1 MLIKKS
7 HISTLV
13 LAVTLLLSA
22 GHFKAAAQ
30 IDAQLTQY
38 WALPS
43 YYNPSSIGNVDFI
56 HITAGSKLQWLGVKH
71 APMDFFALADMPFKF
86 LGKRWGTG
94 LLLQQESVGLVSS
107 QTIAAQLAWK
117 KKMLGGTLSVG
128 VQLGL
133 INQVFKGDSIRIPE
147 NNNYHTSVD
156 DAIPKGVV
164 DGRALDVAAGVSF
177 VHKWFW
183 VAASATHV
191 TAPTI
196 TLKAGENEEDL
207 YEFDTGRF
215 FYLMAGS
222 NIPIKNTLFE
232 IQPSILVKT
241 DTKFWQAEATAR
253 FRYNKFLSAGV
264 GYRHKDAVSA
274 MIGAEFKNF
283 FVGYAYDFPISSM
296 NKATHGSHEL
306 ILNYNVKLNMG
317 EVNKNKH
324 RSIRIM

>member
-1 MLIKKS
+1 MIMGS
-7 HISTLV
+7 V
-13 LAVTLLLSA
+13 Q
-22 GHFKAAAQ
+22 FKASAQ
-30 IDAQLTQY
+30 MDAQLTQY

-71 APMDFFALADMPFKF
+71 APMNFFALADMPFKF

-94 LLLQQESVGLVSS
+94 LLIQQENVGLFST
-107 QTIAAQLAWK
+107 QTVGAQLAWK

-128 VQLGL
+128 AQVGL
-133 INQVFKGDSIRIPE
+133 INQTFKGDSIRVPE
-147 NNNYHTSVD
+147 NDNYHTSVD
-156 DAIPKGVV
+156 DAIPKGVIN
-164 DGRALDVAAGVSF
+164 GRALDVAVGVSF

-183 VAASATHV
+183 VAASSTHV

-196 TLKAGENEEDL
+196 TLKAGDNEEDL

-215 FYLMAGS
+215 FYFMAGS

-232 IQPSILVKT
+232 IQPSVMVKT
-241 DTKFWQAEATAR
+241 DMKFWQAEATAR

-264 GYRHKDAVSA
+264 SYRYNDAVSA

-283 FVGYAYDFPISSM
+283 FVGYAYDFPISAM

>member
-94 LLLQQESVGLVSS
+94 LLLQQESVGLFSS

-133 INQVFKGDSIRIPE
+133 INQVFKGDSIRI
-147 NNNYHTSVD
+147 
-156 DAIPKGVV
+156 
-164 DGRALDVAAGVSF
+164 DVAAGVSF

>member
-1 MLIKKS
+1 MIMGS
-7 HISTLV
+7 V
-13 LAVTLLLSA
+13 Q
-22 GHFKAAAQ
+22 FKASAQ
-30 IDAQLTQY
+30 MDAQLTQY

-71 APMDFFALADMPFKF
+71 APMNFFALADMPFKF

-94 LLLQQESVGLVSS
+94 LLIQQENVGLFST
-107 QTIAAQLAWK
+107 QTVGAQLAWK

-128 VQLGL
+128 AQVGL
-133 INQVFKGDSIRIPE
+133 INQTFKGDSIRVPE
-147 NNNYHTSVD
+147 NDNYHTSVD
-156 DAIPKGVV
+156 DAIPKGVIN
-164 DGRALDVAAGVSF
+164 GRALDVAVGVSF

-183 VAASATHV
+183 AAISATHV
-191 TAPTI
+191 TSPTI

-207 YEFDTGRF
+207 YQFDTGRF
-215 FYLMAGS
+215 FYFMGGS

-232 IQPSILVKT
+232 IQPSVMVKT
-241 DTKFWQAEATAR
+241 DLKFWQAEATAR
-253 FRYNKFLSAGV
+253 VRYNKFLSGGV
-264 GYRHKDAVSA
+264 SYRYNDAVSV
-274 MIGAEFKNF
+274 MIGAEIKNF
-283 FVGYAYDFPISSM
+283 FVGYSYDYPISSI

-324 RSIRIM
+324 KSIRIM

>member
-94 LLLQQESVGLVSS
+94 LLLQQESVGLFSS

-222 NIPIKNTLFE
+222 NIPIKNTLIE
-232 IQPSILVKT
+232 IQPSIMVKT
-241 DTKFWQAEATAR
+241 DTKFWQYEATAR